1 MEELVSSKNVQ
12 PGGWGKFRIL
22 CIGYAFLCGKAKV
35 DDMTPRAG
43 PFHDLLAL
51 LRNTCADNNVELQ
64 DVEDAR
70 HDCGQHLNTSVV
82 RDTGELY
89 LS

>member
-1 MEELVSSKNVQ
+1 MYNLV
-12 PGGWGKFRIL
+12 GGENFEFCAL
-22 CIGYAFLCGKAKV
+22 AMLFLCGKAKV

-51 LRNTCADNNVELQ
+51 LRNACADNNVELQ